1 MTETTLWIFESFI
14 GGLCLGAIITMAM
27 WGRDIKDRELVSS
40 HEQSR
45 AYEQGYREG
54 GRLRFRERCE
64 IERRC
69 RELEN
74 MIQEEKNDESIQGIQ

>member
-1 MTETTLWIFESFI
+1 MNGMSETTLWIIESLVFGTVF
-14 GGLCLGAIITMAM
+14 GGMIVMSVWML
-27 WGRDIKDRELVSS
+27 DIRDRERKREDELMT
-40 HEQSR
+40 
-45 AYEQGYREG
+45 AYEDGIKEG

-74 MIQEEKNDESIQGIQ
+74 MIQEEKKK